1 MRKSD
6 IAEVVMGINVY
17 EEIRIKRIVAVN
29 RLNIF
34 LDECHNRINRPV
46 CGLAFKMKGQT
57 VYTCDGKKHVS
68 NASSSVLLPQSSSY
82 KIHYDDPGE
91 CIMAEFILDDGTV
104 LSCGNSLFSVEMKNP
119 EEAHSCAYKLL
130 RMWEKYGEC
139 AKTFSAL
146 YELLAILSESTST
159 DYSYSSKSKRNV
171 IKPSVDKLIAEY
183 SNPSLCVSELARESG
198 ISDVYFRKIFK
209 ECYGMPPAKYLSS
222 LRIKK
227 AKQLLISDGMSI
239 GEAASAV
246 GFSDIYVFSKA
257 FKRIVGIPASE
268 YIRCNSD
275 KVY

>member
-1 MRKSD
+1 
-6 IAEVVMGINVY
+6 MGNSVY
-17 EEIRIKRIVAVN
+17 DEIRIKRIAAVN

-46 CGLAFKMKGQT
+46 CGIALKTKGQT
-57 VYTCDGKKHVS
+57 VYTCNGKKHIS
-68 NASSSVLLPQSSSY
+68 TPESSVLLTQGSSY
-82 KIHYDDPGE
+82 KIHYDEPGE
-91 CIMAEFILDDGTV
+91 CIMAEFVLDDGNT
-104 LSCGNSLFSVEMKNP
+104 LSCGNALYSVNLKNP

-130 RMWEKYGEC
+130 RLWEKYGEC
-139 AKTFSAL
+139 AKTFAAL
-146 YELLAILSESTST
+146 YELLAVLSESAST

-171 IKPSVDKLIAEY
+171 IKPSVEKLLAEY
-183 SNPSLCVSELARESG
+183 SDPELCVSELAAESG

-227 AKQLLISDGMSI
+227 AKQLLISDGISI

-268 YIRCNSD
+268 YIRSAVDDNI
-275 KVY
+275 